1 MGKGRN
7 TGGLAC
13 GVSHRC
19 TDVYLG
25 LDLQTRLGHPMVL
38 LESFPQREL
47 YHHPMINYQNLWIT
61 VLCWVWVCGSDVGCG
76 ILVVKVLFSC
86 GLGF

>member
-13 GVSHRC
+13 GLSHGC

-25 LDLQTRLGHPMVL
+25 LDLQTRLGCPMVL
-38 LESFPQREL
+38 LESFPLREL
-47 YHHPMINYQNLWIT
+47 YHCPMLNYSKYVDNCS
-61 VLCWVWVCGSDVGCG
+61 VLGVGVW
-76 ILVVKVLFSC
+76 
-86 GLGF
+86 